1 MRASPAPAATRAL
14 AQLYC
19 PPGQRAL
26 LAALLNIEAEIAASL
41 RQGLDHQ
48 VAHVRLAFWR
58 EECARCAAGHPAH
71 PLTRDLLAACGAEH
85 RGALAGLAGLVDTA
99 AWDLAAAT
107 FETRRELAAYCQRWA
122 EAIVL
127 PLTRRAVPGLAPDT
141 ARTLGAALRET
152 ELVCGLVAEAL
163 SGRLRLPLD
172 ELEAS
177 GATAAQLA
185 RPPWAPALASHIR
198 QRHRELRLAL
208 AAAAGALA
216 PAERPPL
223 RALLVWTA
231 LAAARSHR
239 AERRLPGAL
248 AAGEDQAPLDAW
260 RAWRA
265 ARRADAGRPATIA
278 RGDP

>member
-1 MRASPAPAATRAL
+1 MRATPAPCATRAL

-19 PPGQRAL
+19 PPGQRAV
-26 LAALLNIEAEIAASL
+26 LAALLNIEAEVAASL
-41 RQGLDHQ
+41 RCGLDHQ
-48 VAHVRLAFWR
+48 VAHARLAFWR

-71 PLTRDLLAACGAEH
+71 PLSRELLAACGTH
-85 RGALAGLAGLVDTA
+85 DRTALGGLAGLVDTA
-99 AWDLAAAT
+99 TWDLAAAT
-107 FETRRELAAYCQRWA
+107 FATRRELAAYCERWA

-127 PLTRRAVPGLAPDT
+127 PLARCAAPGVAPQIGRA
-141 ARTLGAALRET
+141 LGAALRET
-152 ELVCGLVAEAL
+152 ELLCGLAPEAAA
-163 SGRLRLPLD
+163 GRLRLPLD

-185 RPPWAPALASHIR
+185 RPPWPSALAARIA

-208 AAAAGALA
+208 AAAGGALA
-216 PAERPPL
+216 AAERPPL

-231 LAAARSHR
+231 LAAARSRR

-248 AAGEDQAPLDAW
+248 AAGEDRVLLDAW

-265 ARRADAGRPATIA
+265 ARRADAGRPAIA
-278 RGDP
+278 KGDS

>member
-1 MRASPAPAATRAL
+1 MRATPAPAATRAL

-19 PPGQRAL
+19 PAAQRAL
-26 LAALLNIEAEIAASL
+26 LAALLNIETEIAASL
-41 RQGLDHQ
+41 RPGLDHQ
-48 VAHVRLAFWR
+48 VAHARLAFWR

-71 PLTRDLLAACGAEH
+71 PLTRELLAAC
-85 RGALAGLAGLVDTA
+85 RGEDRTVLGGLGGLVDTA
-99 AWDLAAAT
+99 TWDLAAAT
-107 FETRRELAAYCQRWA
+107 FGSRRELTAYCERWA

-127 PLTRRAVPGLAPDT
+127 PLARCAAPGLAPEIGR
-141 ARTLGAALRET
+141 ALGAALREA
-152 ELVCGLVAEAL
+152 ELLCGLAREAA

-185 RPPWAPALASHIR
+185 RPPWPPALAARIA

-208 AAAAGALA
+208 AAAGGAVA

-223 RALLVWTA
+223 RALLVWAA
-231 LAAARSHR
+231 LAAAHSRR
-239 AERRLPGAL
+239 AERRLPDAL
-248 AAGEDQAPLDAW
+248 PAGEDHAPLDAW

-265 ARRADAGRPATIA
+265 ARRADAGRPATA
-278 RGDP
+278 KGDP

>member
-1 MRASPAPAATRAL
+1 MRATPAPAATRAF

-19 PPGQRAL
+19 PPEQRAV

-41 RQGLDHQ
+41 RRGLDHQ
-48 VAHVRLAFWR
+48 VAHARLAFWR

-71 PLTRDLLAACGAEH
+71 PLTRELLAAFGG
-85 RGALAGLAGLVDTA
+85 RDRSVLGGLVGLVDTA
-99 AWDLAAAT
+99 TWDLAAAT
-107 FETRRELAAYCQRWA
+107 FESRRDLTAYCERWA

-127 PLTRRAVPGLAPDT
+127 PLARRAAAGIAPEISR
-141 ARTLGAALRET
+141 ALGAALRET
-152 ELVCGLVAEAL
+152 ELVCGLAPEAAL
-163 SGRLRLPLD
+163 GRLRLPLD

-185 RPPWAPALASHIR
+185 SPPWAPALAARIA

-208 AAAAGALA
+208 AAAGGALA

-223 RALLVWTA
+223 RALLVWAA
-231 LAAARSHR
+231 LAAAHSRR
-239 AERRLPGAL
+239 AERRLPGARP
-248 AAGEDQAPLDAW
+248 AGEDHAPLDAW

-265 ARRADAGRPATIA
+265 ARRADAGRAATA
-278 RGDP
+278 KGDP

>member
-1 MRASPAPAATRAL
+1 MRAAPAPSATRAL

-26 LAALLNIEAEIAASL
+26 LTALLNIEAEIGFSL
-41 RQGLDHQ
+41 RPGLEHQ
-48 VAHVRLAFWR
+48 VAHARLAFWR

-71 PLTRDLLAACGAEH
+71 PLTRELLAA
-85 RGALAGLAGLVDTA
+85 AGGEATMLGNLAGLVDTA
-99 AWDLAAAT
+99 SWDLAAAT
-107 FETRRELAAYCQRWA
+107 FETRRELAVYCERWA

-127 PLTRRAVPGLAPDT
+127 PLARRAAPGVAPEI
-141 ARTLGAALRET
+141 ARALGAALRET
-152 ELVCGLVAEAL
+152 ELVCRLAPEAGM
-163 SGRLRLPLD
+163 GRLRLPLD

-177 GATAAQLA
+177 ASSPVQLA
-185 RPPWAPALASHIR
+185 RPPWAAPLAARIA

-208 AAAAGALA
+208 AAGSGALA
-216 PAERPPL
+216 PADRPPL

-231 LAAARSHR
+231 LAAAHSRR

-248 AAGEDQAPLDAW
+248 PAGEDHAPLDAW

-265 ARRADAGRPATIA
+265 ARRADAGRAGTA
-278 RGDP
+278 RGNP

>member
-1 MRASPAPAATRAL
+1 MRPTPAPAATRAF

-19 PPGQRAL
+19 PSAARAV

-41 RQGLDHQ
+41 RRGLDHQ
-48 VAHVRLAFWR
+48 VAHARLAFWR

-71 PLTRDLLAACGAEH
+71 PLTRELLAAF
-85 RGALAGLAGLVDTA
+85 RGADRTALGGVGGLVDTA
-99 AWDLAAAT
+99 TWDLAAAT
-107 FETRRELAAYCQRWA
+107 FETRRELTAYCERWA

-127 PLTRRAVPGLAPDT
+127 PIARCAAPAVAPQIGRA
-141 ARTLGAALRET
+141 LGAALRENGAP
-152 ELVCGLVAEAL
+152 VPAGPR
-163 SGRLRLPLD
+163 GRRRAARFPLD
-172 ELEAS
+172 ELRAT

-185 RPPWAPALASHIR
+185 RPPWPTPLSERIA
-198 QRHRELRLAL
+198 QRHRELRIAL

-231 LAAARSHR
+231 LAAAGSHR
-239 AERRLPGAL
+239 AERRLPGGL
-248 AAGEDQAPLDAW
+248 AAGEDRGLLDAW

-265 ARRADAGRPATIA
+265 ARRADAGRPT
-278 RGDP
+278 PS